1 METDNI
7 IEQVRINGVIRDLS
21 LIEETQNKYIA
32 YVNEFIERT
41 VREHAVPKLKG
52 EITKGKLKW
61 RGLRLVYQNQMNK
74 TVTKVMQRDKVLGVL
89 TENMAITLPDLD
101 SDSLNIFKR
110 CSEYDLKKI
119 FENPITKQET
129 INEIKK

>member
-7 IEQVRINGVIRDLS
+7 IEQVRINTDIGDS
-21 LIEETQNKYIA
+21 FLIKETQKKYIA
-32 YVNEFIERT
+32 YTNEFIERT

-74 TVTKVMQRDKVLGVL
+74 TVTKIMQRDKVLGVL
-89 TENMAITLPDLD
+89 TANMAITYPDSNSKEINL
-101 SDSLNIFKR
+101 
-110 CSEYDLKKI
+110 YY
-119 FENPITKQET
+119 T
-129 INEIKK
+129 ILWA